1 MFWLVDGRQVDV
13 EWDSIVLVLVRL
25 PQFILEFATEC
36 RFASARVSKQ
46 EEHFLIAAQ
55 KLLDLPHQRE
65 L

>member
-13 EWDSIVLVLVRL
+13 EWDPILLVLVQL
-25 PQFILEFATEC
+25 PQLILELATEC

-46 EEHFLIAAQ
+46 EEHPLIALQ
-55 KLLDLPHQRE
+55 ELLDLFHQWE